1 LHPRYA
7 AVVCFGIL
15 MFVAVAVVLDASAY
29 QGIILCR
36 DCQLTPPGVAGTVV
50 RDPASLQPPGAPV
63 HNYAAIAR
71 QRHSSCV
78 SGLGELSGI
87 VGEIE
92 KLKSSAEMTSARLP
106 ELQKAFKKS
115 SKTVAANCF

>member
-1 LHPRYA
+1 
-7 AVVCFGIL
+7 
-15 MFVAVAVVLDASAY
+15 M
-29 QGIILCR
+29 
-36 DCQLTPPGVAGTVV
+36 
-50 RDPASLQPPGAPV
+50 
-63 HNYAAIAR
+63 
-71 QRHSSCV
+71 